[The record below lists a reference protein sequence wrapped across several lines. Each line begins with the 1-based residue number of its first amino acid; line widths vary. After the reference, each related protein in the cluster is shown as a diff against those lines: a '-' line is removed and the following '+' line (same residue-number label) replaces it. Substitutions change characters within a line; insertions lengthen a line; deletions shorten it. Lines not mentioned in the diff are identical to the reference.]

1 MKKTALLV
9 VLLCGACGEEKRTPL
24 NFTEAT
30 EQTATSVADT
40 STRPRSVIPNPQD
53 TLIVPAPSS
62 TGSVTIGLAPATSPA
77 LRGNATLKANGN
89 STIVSV
95 TLESQTGGGN
105 YEGVIHS
112 GRCAQIGPQLTDLHP
127 VTTDSLGKG
136 RSASF
141 INVPLDTLQVRP
153 HAMVYGTGGRR
164 QACGD
169 I

>member
-1 MKKTALLV
+1 MKRILLFV
-9 VLLCGACGEEKRTPL
+9 VVVCGACGEEKRTPL
-24 NFTEAT
+24 SYTEAT

-40 STRPRSVIPNPQD
+40 ATRPRPVIPNPQD
-53 TLIVPAPSS
+53 TLVVPSPSS
-62 TGSVTIGLAPATSPA
+62 TGSMTIALAPSTSPA
-77 LRGNATLKANGN
+77 LRGSATLKANGN

-95 TLESQTGGGN
+95 TLQSQSGGGN
-105 YEGVIHS
+105 YEGVIHQ
-112 GRCAQIGPQLTDLHP
+112 GRCAHIGPQLTDLHP

-153 HAMVYGTGGRR
+153 HVMVYGTGGRR